1 MSHRDAGRRLTDEQG
16 RNGMARTRALD
27 YDAKRL
33 AILRR
38 AAELF
43 ARFGYSGTSITM
55 IAQACGMSKALLYH
69 YYPDK
74 EAVLY
79 DILYAHLQLLIA
91 AVETVAAATTDPGE
105 RLYAIAAALL
115 DNYRDADAEHQIQIA
130 NLKLLPADKQEQLRA
145 LERVLVT
152 IFSDAIAAAIPA
164 IGRGPLLKPLTMSM
178 FGMLNWHYLWFRPGK
193 GLDRNDYARLVTSL
207 VTAGA
212 DAAAAAVKPRLV
224 PAAAPEAKA
233 MTGKTSTRSRAAPAA
248 TRRAR
253 RA

>member
-1 MSHRDAGRRLTDEQG
+1 
-16 RNGMARTRALD
+16 MARTRAQD
-27 YDAKRL
+27 YDAKRS
-33 AILRR
+33 AILHR
-38 AAELF
+38 AARLF
-43 ARFGYSGTSITM
+43 AQYGYSGSSITM
-55 IAQACGMSKALLYH
+55 IAEACGMSKALLYH

-74 EAVLY
+74 EAVLF
-79 DILYAHLQLLIA
+79 DILASHLEVLVS
-91 AVETVAAATTDPGE
+91 AVEAAAASTHDPDA
-105 RLYAIAAALL
+105 RLYAVAAALL

-164 IGRGPLLKPLTMSM
+164 IGHGPLLKPLTMSL

-212 DAAAAAVKPRLV
+212 DAAAVAVGPRLAV
-224 PAAAPEAKA
+224 APETKA
-233 MTGKTSTRSRAAPAA
+233 ITGRTSTRSRAAAP
-248 TRRAR
+248 
-253 RA
+253 

>member
-1 MSHRDAGRRLTDEQG
+1 
-16 RNGMARTRALD
+16 MARTRALD

-43 ARFGYSGTSITM
+43 ARYGYSGTSITM
-55 IAQACGMSKALLYH
+55 IAEACGMSKALLYH

-79 DILYAHLQLLIA
+79 DILFAHLEMLIA
-91 AVETVAAATTDPGE
+91 AVEKAAATTADPDE

-130 NLKLLPADKQEQLRA
+130 NLKLLPADKQEQLRT
-145 LERVLVT
+145 LERVLVS
-152 IFSDAIAAAIPA
+152 IFSDAIAAAIPT
-164 IGRGPLLKPLTMSM
+164 IGRGALLKPLTMSL

-193 GLDRNDYARLVTSL
+193 GLDRGDYARLVTCL

-212 DAAAAAVKPRLV
+212 EAAAAAVQPHM
-224 PAAAPEAKA
+224 ANTTAPETK
-233 MTGKTSTRSRAAPAA
+233 AA
-248 TRRAR
+248 TSKASGRGQAARDVALGRAR